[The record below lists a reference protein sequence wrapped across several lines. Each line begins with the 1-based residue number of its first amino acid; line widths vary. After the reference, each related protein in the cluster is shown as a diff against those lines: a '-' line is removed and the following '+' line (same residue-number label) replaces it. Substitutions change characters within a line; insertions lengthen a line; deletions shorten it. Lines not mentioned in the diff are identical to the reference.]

1 MHLFVFL
8 VGEGFWPYVKQATE
22 GEEGEVRD
30 ELEGF
35 FISILP
41 WKEES

>member
-22 GEEGEVRD
+22 GEVRD